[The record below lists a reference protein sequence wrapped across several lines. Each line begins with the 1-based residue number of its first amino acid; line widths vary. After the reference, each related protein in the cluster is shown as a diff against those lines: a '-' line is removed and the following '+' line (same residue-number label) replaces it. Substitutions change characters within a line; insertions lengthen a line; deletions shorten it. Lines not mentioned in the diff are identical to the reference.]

1 MKVVM
6 FLSIE
11 ERILQLVKLQDPQNP
26 LAYVQDIV
34 RDYAIEKLA
43 LAMDACEE
51 CVPKDEMRSK
61 MHGNVRA
68 PIMVIS
74 DKPTREQ
81 LENGYTAPLEGTE
94 GLNMLNKLWD
104 YFNVPDEK
112 LFYINAVNFAPFKDV
127 NGDKIDRIPS
137 KTEID
142 ACSPFLFHAIDI
154 VRPKVILLLGPIVS
168 NIFKQEAF
176 SKVRGEWI
184 IARGIP
190 AMPTYHP
197 NTLVDYED
205 KLDEDS
211 LQDKKDEFVFDV
223 ENLVNYLK
231 ENYPN
236 ELS

>member
-1 MKVVM
+1 MS
-6 FLSIE
+6 LSIE

-34 RDYAIEKLA
+34 RDFAVEKLA
-43 LAMDACEE
+43 LTMDADEE

-74 DKPTREQ
+74 DKPTRKQ
-81 LENGYTAPLEGTE
+81 LENGYTTPLEGTE
-94 GLNMLNKLWD
+94 GLDMINKLWD
-104 YFNVPDEK
+104 HFEIADDK
-112 LFYINAVNFAPFKDV
+112 LFYMNAVNFAPFKEAD
-127 NGDKIDRIPS
+127 GKKLDRIPS

-142 ACSPFLFHAIDI
+142 ANNPFLFHAIDI
-154 VRPKVILLLGPIVS
+154 VKPKVILLLGPIVS

-184 IARGIP
+184 TARGIP

-197 NTLVDYED
+197 NTLLDYEG
-205 KLDEDS
+205 KLDQDS
-211 LQDKKDEFVFDV
+211 LQDKKDEFVYDV
-223 ENLVNYLK
+223 ENVVNYLK
-231 ENYPN
+231 ENHPDVV
-236 ELS
+236 